1 MSENKQSIQYLAEK
15 AVAGGYETFTHVTP
29 CKRCK
34 TFERYSR
41 GRSGC
46 VKCAEEAKKIY
57 RRKKVSGDFTQAML
71 ISAKYL
77 SVAL

>member
-1 MSENKQSIQYLAEK
+1 MSNNQSIQYLAEK

-29 CKRCK
+29 CRKCK

-46 VKCAEEAKKIY
+46 VKCAKVAKKIY
-57 RRKKVSGDFTQAML
+57 HRKKVNGGLTPVML
-71 ISAKYL
+71 MSAKYL
-77 SVAL
+77 SRTL

>member
-15 AVAGGYETFTHVTP
+15 AISQGYETFTHVTP
-29 CKRCK
+29 CRKCK

-46 VKCAEEAKKIY
+46 VKCAKVAKKIY
-57 RRKKVSGDFTQAML
+57 QRKKVKGDFTPVML
-71 ISAKYL
+71 MSAKYL
-77 SVAL
+77 SATL